1 MEKRIV
7 ILGGGESGCGAAIL
21 AKKLGFDVFLSDYG
35 TIADKYKRMLD
46 EQEIPWEEGK
56 HTKELIL
63 NAGEVIKSPGIPT
76 TAPMVRKLTD
86 RGINVISEIEFA
98 GRYDYAKKVCITG
111 SNGKTTTTSL
121 IYHLLKEAGM
131 TYDNVVKTTVLLADI
146 ADFKAVN
153 EVYAEYF
160 TGDKPARA
168 CYQAA
173 ALPLGVKVEIEA
185 IAVK

>member
-1 MEKRIV
+1 MPFRCQPSYIWPSRSLPRRPSTSPVNPADGKIQEEITAAAHQSLKNI
-7 ILGGGESGCGAAIL
+7 GAI
-21 AKKLGFDVFLSDYG
+21 
-35 TIADKYKRMLD
+35 
-46 EQEIPWEEGK
+46 
-56 HTKELIL
+56 
-63 NAGEVIKSPGIPT
+63 
-76 TAPMVRKLTD
+76 
-86 RGINVISEIEFA
+86 
-98 GRYDYAKKVCITG
+98 
-111 SNGKTTTTSL
+111 
-121 IYHLLKEAGM
+121 LKEAGM